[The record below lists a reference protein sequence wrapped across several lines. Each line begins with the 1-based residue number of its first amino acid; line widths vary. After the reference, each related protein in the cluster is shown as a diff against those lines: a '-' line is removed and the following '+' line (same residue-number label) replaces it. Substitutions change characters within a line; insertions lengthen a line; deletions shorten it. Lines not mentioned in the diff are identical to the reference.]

1 VLPRYPPP
9 PLLFYNTIAARPRYV
24 EIAGELRERIARGEL
39 AAGARLPGQRELGR
53 DFGVTVMT
61 VRQALALLEREGLVA
76 ARHGAGTFVAE
87 RPVAYRLDGL
97 RSLADELAAQGV
109 RLETRVLS
117 ARVEELG
124 PAHARLLGRR
134 TRRAYVVERLRL
146 ADDVPVALQRS
157 LLAAGA
163 ERALRDVDLATRPLY
178 EALESGLGLRVG
190 RARETLRP
198 VALGEREAG
207 LLRVAPGAPAF
218 ESERVTLALDGA
230 PLLLDVALLPGG
242 RVVVAADRLPADAG
256 VGYRLAASQG
266 EE

>member
-1 VLPRYPPP
+1 VWPRVLLF
-9 PLLFYNTIAARPRYV
+9 PLLFYNTIAVAPRYV

-39 AAGARLPGQRELGR
+39 PPGARLPGQRELGR
-53 DFGVTVMT
+53 EFGVTVMT

-76 ARHGAGTFVAE
+76 ARHGSGTFVGE

-109 RLETRVLS
+109 QLETRVLS
-117 ARVEELG
+117 ARVEEVRL
-124 PAHARLLGRR
+124 AEARRLGRR
-134 TRRAYVVERLRL
+134 VPRAYVVERLRL

-163 ERALRDVDLATRPLY
+163 ERALRGVDLETRSLY
-178 EALESGLGLRVG
+178 EALESELGVHVG
-190 RARETLRP
+190 RAEETLRP
-198 VALGEREAG
+198 VVLAAREAE
-207 LLRVAPGAPAF
+207 LLCTEPGAPAF
-218 ESERVTLALDGA
+218 ESERLTLTRDGS
-230 PLLLDVALLPGG
+230 PLLLDLALLPGG
-242 RVVVAADRLPADAG
+242 RVVVSADRLPPGAG